1 MADSIKPEKLGTP
14 AHHSWGTQSKRP
26 SIKRKNH
33 TRGETL
39 VGRRG
44 AGTRAWEDQDA
55 ICSRVGITWGL
66 STHVFLSKTKIKLIV
81 LLLDNG

>member
-1 MADSIKPEKLGTP
+1 MADSVKPEKLETP
-14 AHHSWGTQSKRP
+14 AHRFGGTQFKRP
-26 SIKRKNH
+26 SIKQKNH
-33 TRGETL
+33 TLGETL

-66 STHVFLSKTKIKLIV
+66 STHVFLSKAKIKLIV